1 MAQSLQPLLHDRVV
15 ALRAPAQLWCGPDG
29 SIGGAAIDGLYL
41 GDTRFVRRFRVRI
54 GGSESELIATLT
66 DGPSRVRFVS
76 LHRGLDDA
84 GADPDV
90 RSTLAVEVRGDGVD
104 FTLALESRLEQV
116 LETTVL
122 IDLVTDLTSMDRMKH
137 GLDAEWDVRGA
148 HTEDGALAWGDG
160 DLAARFVAD
169 GAGIALDADGQA
181 RVELPLTVGAGG
193 KAEARWSIEL
203 ADGLAV
209 VHPPVGPAPWAPPDL
224 QHADPRL
231 AQWVRRGLA
240 DLDALRL
247 VSDRA
252 PEAEFLAAGA
262 PWFFTLFGRDALW
275 TARFLVPLGPLTA
288 ELTLR
293 TLAAYRGGEVDAGS
307 AQQPGKILHELR
319 RSAIGVWG
327 EGFHLPPVYY
337 GSIDSTP
344 LWICLLADARDAG
357 LPDQAVRDL
366 LPTLVGA
373 LEWMRGYGDSDGDG
387 LLEYVDETGAGLAN
401 QGWKDSSDSVQWR
414 DGSLA
419 TAPIALC
426 EVQGYAYEAAVR
438 GAALLDSFVGQGEG
452 DRWREWA
459 ARLRRRFNE
468 SFWIDDPDGGYPAI
482 ALDASKRPVDSLTS
496 NIGHLLG
503 TGIIDAAQEAL
514 VARRLVSP
522 ELDSGYG
529 LRTLSTRDAG
539 YWPLAYHGGSV
550 WAHDTAIAVFGLARA
565 GFAAEARALAEG
577 LLRAAVAFDY
587 RIPELYAGDSATAV
601 PAPVPYPAACR
612 PQAWAAAASVA
623 VLSALPTTS

>member
-1 MAQSLQPLLHDRVV
+1 MAQTLQPLLHDRVI

-29 SIGGAAIDGLYL
+29 SIGGSAIDGIYL
-41 GDTRFVRRFRVRI
+41 GDTRFVRRFGVSLA
-54 GGSESELIATLT
+54 GSRPELIATLT
-66 DGPSRVRFVS
+66 DGPSRVRFVC
-76 LHRGLDDA
+76 LHRALDDA

-90 RSTLAVEVRGDGVD
+90 RSTLMADVRGDGVD
-104 FTLALESRLEQV
+104 FTFTVESRLDHG
-116 LETTVL
+116 LETVVV
-122 IDLVTDLTSMDRMKH
+122 IDLVPDLTSMDRMKH
-137 GLDAEWDVRGA
+137 GLDAEWAVRGA
-148 HTEDGALAWGDG
+148 RTEDGALAWGDG
-160 DLAARFVAD
+160 ELTARFLAA
-169 GAGIALDADGQA
+169 GARIGVDAEGAA
-181 RVELPLTVGAGG
+181 RVDVPLTVAAGG
-193 KAEARWSIEL
+193 KAEVRWSIDL

-209 VHPPVGPAPWAPPDL
+209 VHPPTGRAPWSPPRL
-224 QHADPRL
+224 EEADPRL

-252 PEAEFLAAGA
+252 PDAEFLAAGA

-293 TLAAYRGGEVDAGS
+293 TLAAYQGTELDPGS

-344 LWICLLADARDAG
+344 LWICLLADAHDAG
-357 LPDQAVRDL
+357 LSDQAVRDL

-373 LEWMRGYGDSDGDG
+373 LEWMRDYGDSDGDG
-387 LLEYVDETGAGLAN
+387 LLEYVDESGAGLAN

-438 GAALLDSFVGQGEG
+438 GAALLDSFVAQGEG
-452 DRWREWA
+452 DQWREWA
-459 ARLRRRFNE
+459 ERLRERFNAA
-468 SFWIDDPDGGYPAI
+468 FWIDDPDGGYPAI

-503 TGIIDAAQEAL
+503 TGIIAPAQEAL
-514 VARRLVSP
+514 VARRLASP

-529 LRTLSTRDAG
+529 LRTLSTRDDG

-550 WAHDTAIAVFGLARA
+550 WAHDTAIVVFGLARA
-565 GFAAEARALAEG
+565 GFADEARALAEG

-587 RIPELYAGDSATAV
+587 RIPELYSGDAATAV
-601 PAPVPYPAACR
+601 PTPVPYPAACR

-623 VLSALPTTS
+623 VLNALLTVD